1 MEKLHVLVKNSEEEN
16 RMKEDENEIARNHR
30 RNLVVGGE
38 RNQNLHLDRK
48 VEERKVVD
56 KPLSRKR
63 KVGEDMNLQSMKRC
77 RTPILSGPEREA
89 ATDKILTNTFN
100 FNTLLTRHEPEPAG
114 AARRELPG
122 SPSQGVGDD
131 AVFCLENMDS
141 PESPARIGFV
151 RQHSRC
157 TASLV
162 SDQNK

>member
-1 MEKLHVLVKNSEEEN
+1 M
-16 RMKEDENEIARNHR
+16 
-30 RNLVVGGE
+30 
-38 RNQNLHLDRK
+38 HLDRK

-56 KPLSRKR
+56 RPLSRKR
-63 KVGEDMNLQSMKRC
+63 KVGEDMNLQSQSMKRC